1 MLIQLPDPSSPK
13 RPAAAP
19 CRLPFFIAAERNG
32 TGAGNNDCAHSPG
45 DGKLRHLRV
54 IYTQYRTHKAGK
66 AFVNVI
72 HRLLVPVRIQACRP
86 AHKINAFFAG
96 TSEFGQACINIC
108 IDPFDHFFTF
118 QAVMR
123 RRRPNVL
130 RDHAAPR
137 GTGPDKIFG
146 TAAVYA

>member
-13 RPAAAP
+13 MQGGQPPHRAV
-19 CRLPFFIAAERNG
+19 CPFFIAAERNG
-32 TGAGNNDCAHSPG
+32 TGAGNKRLRPLPPG

-96 TSEFGQACINIC
+96 TSELWPGMHQYL
-108 IDPFDHFFTF
+108 H
-118 QAVMR
+118 
-123 RRRPNVL
+123 
-130 RDHAAPR
+130 
-137 GTGPDKIFG
+137 
-146 TAAVYA
+146 